1 MLDVA
6 YIFFIIREAENV
18 NLEIMKGI
26 EASHYFK
33 ITYNKFNES
42 FWSNL

>member
-18 NLEIMKGI
+18 NLEI

-42 FWSNL
+42 FCLNL